1 MHVCVV
7 HVPLIGGWSS
17 HVTLL
22 YILCLSL
29 SLSACNCNRH
39 ARQCRFDLE
48 IYSLSGSRSGGVC
61 IKCRHKT
68 AGRNCQYCTEGH
80 YKDPAKSITDHKA
93 CKGRHRIF
101 FPSFLHSYN
110 CSCVCLFFVAACQC
124 NLHARRCRFNRELY
138 LLSGRQTGGVCLK
151 CRHHTAGRHCQYCQ
165 EGFYRDRSKPIIH
178 RKTCKGRRR
187 SLRYCLAFFV
197 VVVSRILV
205 YSSLCPSRCVSE
217 ERRAFRY
224 RPLSLRLDRC
234 YRMIQNESRY
244 PNGGIVFYVTMQIS
258 FLTRKFQNVICIV
271 T

>member
-1 MHVCVV
+1 M

-101 FPSFLHSYN
+101 LPSFIRITVRVYV
-110 CSCVCLFFVAACQC
+110 CSSLQPASVTYTPGAAVSIG
-124 NLHARRCRFNRELY
+124 NY
-138 LLSGRQTGGVCLK
+138 T
-151 CRHHTAGRHCQYCQ
+151 
-165 EGFYRDRSKPIIH
+165 FYRVAKRAGFALNVAITRPAAIASTV
-178 RKTCKGRRR
+178 RK
-187 SLRYCLAFFV
+187 AFTAIVANPLFTEKRV
-197 VVVSRILV
+197 KVGDA
-205 YSSLCPSRCVSE
+205 RCDTV
-217 ERRAFRY
+217 
-224 RPLSLRLDRC
+224 
-234 YRMIQNESRY
+234 
-244 PNGGIVFYVTMQIS
+244 
-258 FLTRKFQNVICIV
+258 
-271 T
+271 